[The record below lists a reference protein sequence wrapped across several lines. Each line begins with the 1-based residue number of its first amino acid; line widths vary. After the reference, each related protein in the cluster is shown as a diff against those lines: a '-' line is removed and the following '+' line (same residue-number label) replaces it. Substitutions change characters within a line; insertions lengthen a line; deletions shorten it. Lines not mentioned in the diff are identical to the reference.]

1 MNSTSETVII
11 ACGALAREITA
22 LISVN
27 NWQHLR
33 IECLPAR
40 LHNTPL
46 EIAPAVREKIHH
58 LHGLGHTRLFV
69 AYGDCGTGGALDRV
83 LEEEGIERLPGPH
96 CYSFF
101 AGEAA
106 FEALH
111 NAELGTFYLTDFL
124 VRHFDRLIIRD
135 MGIEK
140 HPELLPMYFGNYK
153 KLVYL
158 AQTDDAA
165 LRDQAQQAA
174 RRLGLA
180 YEYHATGYGGLHA
193 ALNTLA
199 TRPPDAVAH
208 RTAHRADHQV
218 DYQATHQQETITWHA

>member
-153 KLVYL
+153 NWC
-158 AQTDDAA
+158 TW
-165 LRDQAQQAA
+165 
-174 RRLGLA
+174 RRPTMRHCA
-180 YEYHATGYGGLHA
+180 IRH
-193 ALNTLA
+193 N
-199 TRPPDAVAH
+199 RPPGVWGWRMNIMRPVTAVCMPH
-208 RTAHRADHQV
+208 
-218 DYQATHQQETITWHA
+218 

>member
-1 MNSTSETVII
+1 MHV
-11 ACGALAREITA
+11 
-22 LISVN
+22 
-27 NWQHLR
+27 Q
-33 IECLPAR
+33 CLPAK

-46 EIAPAVREKIHH
+46 AIAPAVHEKITR
-58 LHGLGHTRLFV
+58 LRQQGYTRLFV

-83 LEEEGIERLPGPH
+83 LEATGVERLPGPH

-111 NAELGTFYLTDFL
+111 NAEFGTFYLTDFL

-158 AQTDDAA
+158 AQTDDAT
-165 LRDQAQQAA
+165 LRDLAKQAA
-174 RRLGLA
+174 NRLGLA
-180 YEYHATGYGGLHA
+180 FEYHSTGYGGLQTSLKHI
-193 ALNTLA
+193 
-199 TRPPDAVAH
+199 AH
-208 RTAHRADHQV
+208 TPRAP
-218 DYQATHQQETITWHA
+218 QQETITWHA